1 MPISPQNDYYNGI
14 QYSVYCLAR
23 CIYRGVNT
31 DYKLI
36 EKCTLAVIA
45 TGSADYPMRAHNV
58 RTSNSDGRFSKK
70 KDKERSSL
78 HEFGL
83 DAVSSAVATAIA
95 RSVVAPFDRVKIIS
109 QVHYTSIVNCQN
121 NQHYHPGI
129 LTTLNQI
136 YREQGLRALWF
147 GNFTNILRFVPSQ
160 VSIIS

>member
-1 MPISPQNDYYNGI
+1 MPIS
-14 QYSVYCLAR
+14 
-23 CIYRGVNT
+23 
-31 DYKLI
+31 
-36 EKCTLAVIA
+36 
-45 TGSADYPMRAHNV
+45 
-58 RTSNSDGRFSKK
+58 K

-109 QVHYTSIVNCQN
+109 QVHYTSIVNGQN
-121 NQHYHPGI
+121 NLHYHPGI

-160 VSIIS
+160 TNNYYDIRQMYYVITIGANPRGAKSASTPN